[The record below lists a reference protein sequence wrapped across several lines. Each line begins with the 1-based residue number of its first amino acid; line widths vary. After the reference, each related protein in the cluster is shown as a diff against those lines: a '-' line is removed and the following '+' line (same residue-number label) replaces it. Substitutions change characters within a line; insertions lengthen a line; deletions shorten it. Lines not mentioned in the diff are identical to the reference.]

1 MSTPSVPSASP
12 TTASSSAHDA
22 VALLER
28 IDQRLAHV
36 ESTLARF
43 EALEH
48 VLPSALA
55 GAVDTF
61 DDVVDHLRDRGIDVD
76 ERLRTLV
83 KISERLTSPEAL
95 QALSA
100 LVDKLS
106 LLERVLE
113 SDIFTEASIDVV
125 AKGGHALAA
134 ARIEGS
140 PEVGLWRAARATSDE
155 DVRRALGFLVRVTQL
170 FGRSLAD
177 GGRARHLPEAPE
189 AQPPSDDG
197 KEHDDQNGERA

>member
-48 VLPSALA
+48 VLPGALA
-55 GAVDTF
+55 GAVDPF
-61 DDVVDHLRDRGIDVD
+61 DDVVERLRGRGVDVD

-83 KISERLTSPEAL
+83 RLSERLTSPEAL
-95 QALSA
+95 RALSA

-106 LLERVLE
+106 LLEHVLE
-113 SDIFTEASIDVV
+113 SDIFAEASIDVV

-134 ARIEGS
+134 ARTEGS

-155 DVRRALGFLVRVTQL
+155 DVRRALGFLVRVAQL

-177 GGRARHLPEAPE
+177 GRQSRHCPE
-189 AQPPSDDG
+189 AQPPST
-197 KEHDDQNGERA
+197 EHNGQNDQKDVTGGHT